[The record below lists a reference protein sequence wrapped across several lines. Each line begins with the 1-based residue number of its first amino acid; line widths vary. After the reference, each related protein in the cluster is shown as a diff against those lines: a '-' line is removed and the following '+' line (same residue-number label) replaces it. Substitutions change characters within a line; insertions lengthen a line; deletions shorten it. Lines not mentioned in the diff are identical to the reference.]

1 MPPGHGLARRGVG
14 GHRPAAVECAVLES
28 LTISD
33 FAPWIGDRFRVGSPE
48 EGLAFDVQL
57 ADATPVGEVPER
69 GRRVPFSLVFRARP
83 DVVLPQRI
91 YRVDHPALGSLD
103 IFLVPI
109 GPDSTGMRY
118 EAIFT

>member
-1 MPPGHGLARRGVG
+1 M
-14 GHRPAAVECAVLES
+14 LES

-33 FAPWIGDRFRVGSPE
+33 FAPWIGDRFQVGSPE
-48 EGLAFDVQL
+48 EGLAFDAQL
-57 ADATPVGEVPER
+57 AAATPVGEASEP
-69 GRRVPFSLVFRARP
+69 GRRVPFSLVFRARHE
-83 DVVLPQRI
+83 VVVPQRI